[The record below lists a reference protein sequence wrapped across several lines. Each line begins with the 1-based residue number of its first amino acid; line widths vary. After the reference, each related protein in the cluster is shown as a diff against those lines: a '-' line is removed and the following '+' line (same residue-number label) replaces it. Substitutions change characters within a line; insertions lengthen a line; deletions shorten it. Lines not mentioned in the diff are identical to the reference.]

1 MRGGIKG
8 EAEGEWNED
17 ANFEYCWKKASG
29 GGGGVPSAAVKIPG
43 HQSAKPVS
51 KSPKSPR
58 SPKSPKSPGTLS
70 SHKKS
75 PMSDLVALSDASL
88 KEMKDALLNSD
99 KRCQLQI
106 EIENR
111 YYNSSHW
118 TDYHLNKY
126 LMQQGQKGLKIR
138 HATGL
143 LCNQDVPGVRYG
155 TEQGKRY
162 VIDMSTKNF
171 SHE

>member
-99 KRCQLQI
+99 KRCQYQM
-106 EIENR
+106 EIEEVG
-111 YYNSSHW
+111 
-118 TDYHLNKY
+118 
-126 LMQQGQKGLKIR
+126 QGRI
-138 HATGL
+138 L
-143 LCNQDVPGVRYG
+143 LVPH
-155 TEQGKRY
+155 
-162 VIDMSTKNF
+162 KNF
-171 SHE
+171 YPRIVQFKTNKSNGEAPAHKIYVTTRNNQVYVQIKTLADNFCFGL